1 MIKRHKLCIVTSG
14 RSLTEI
20 TDDITRIIAGCD
32 IKTGICNIFIK
43 HTSASL
49 IICENADPDVLVDLE
64 NYAQRLVQDGDP
76 HFIHTLEG
84 VDDMA
89 AHIRSVFTQTS
100 ISIPFESGELDM
112 GTWQG
117 LFLWEHR
124 TRAHRRE
131 VVVTVYG

>member
-1 MIKRHKLCIVTSG
+1 MIKRHKLSIATPG

-20 TDDITRIIAGCD
+20 TDDIARLIASSNV
-32 IKTGICNIFIK
+32 KTGICNIFIK

-76 HFIHTLEG
+76 QFVHTLEG

-89 AHIRSVFTQTS
+89 AHIRSVLTQAS
-100 ISIPFESGELDM
+100 ISIPVENGRLDM

-124 TRAHRRE
+124 TRPHSRDL
-131 VVVTVYG
+131 VITLYG

>member
-1 MIKRHKLCIVTSG
+1 MIERHKLRIDTPG

-20 TDDITRIIAGCD
+20 TNDIARLIAGSD

-64 NYAQRLVQDGDP
+64 NYAQRLVLDGDP
-76 HFIHTLEG
+76 QFIHTLEG

-89 AHIRSVFTQTS
+89 AHIRSVLTQTF
-100 ISIPFESGELDM
+100 ISIPVENGKLDV

-117 LFLWEHR
+117 VFLWEHR
-124 TRAHRRE
+124 TRSHSRE
-131 VVVTVYG
+131 LVITVYG

>member
-1 MIKRHKLCIVTSG
+1 MIKRHKLSIASPG

-20 TDDITRIIAGCD
+20 TDDIARLIASSNV
-32 IKTGICNIFIK
+32 KTGICNIFIK

-76 HFIHTLEG
+76 QFVHTLEG

-89 AHIRSVFTQTS
+89 AHIRSVLTQTS
-100 ISIPFESGELDM
+100 ISIPIEDSRLDM

-124 TRAHRRE
+124 TRPHRRE
-131 VVVTVYG
+131 LVITICG